1 MKQAARPSRLAAI
14 ALAVL
19 AAAFL
24 ATLADAARL
33 ASQRAPAQALRA
45 AQAEA
50 LKLTDLALFTE
61 ARYTRHRSLADL
73 HSAFQDHPMSLE
85 HFPSGSL
92 LPPPEHL
99 RHHAPLDRQAT
110 LPD

>member
-14 ALAVL
+14 AFAVL

-24 ATLADAARL
+24 ATLVDAARL
-33 ASQRAPAQALRA
+33 ASQRAPAQGLRA
-45 AQAEA
+45 AQAEV
-50 LKLTDLALFTE
+50 LRLTDLALFTE

-73 HSAFQDHPMSLE
+73 HSAFQDHPMSLK

-99 RHHAPLDRQAT
+99 HHHAPLDRQAT